1 MPPPDLQEPR
11 AEAPASRVS
20 TIELF
25 FDLVFVFTVTQ
36 ITHLVDHAHGAA
48 DFLRALLVLVLIW
61 WMYAG
66 YAWLTN
72 GVGAGRRMRLVL
84 IAGAAGFLVISQAI
98 PGSFTADTLTFGLAY
113 LYIVLLH
120 LAAFASQ
127 GGKHLARAILRV
139 APYNAGAAVL
149 VIAAAFLDPAWK
161 LVLFA
166 AAASLFVLTTV
177 LRLEER
183 FSINAPHFVER
194 HGLVIMI
201 VLGESVVAIGSGA
214 VDRALDAETV
224 AEIVLSLLLIATLW
238 WSYFDR
244 DDERAEHAMAST
256 PPKARSRMAI
266 LYWYAHLVMI
276 CGVVLVAAGVKQAM
290 AVGAAPVSAAAW
302 MLAAGIAVYL
312 LGDILFRWIIDA
324 RPLAMRALG
333 AILAPVF
340 AALGVVSGAAIELAA
355 LSVLVAVVLLSERRF
370 PIGSHA
376 R

>member
-1 MPPPDLQEPR
+1 
-11 AEAPASRVS
+11 
-20 TIELF
+20 
-25 FDLVFVFTVTQ
+25 
-36 ITHLVDHAHGAA
+36 
-48 DFLRALLVLVLIW
+48 
-61 WMYAG
+61 
-66 YAWLTN
+66 LTN

-120 LAAFASQ
+120 LAAFVSQ
-127 GGKHLARAILRV
+127 GGKHFARAILRV

-161 LVLFA
+161 LAFFA
-166 AAASLFVLTTV
+166 AAASLFVITTV

-370 PIGSHA
+370 LSGSHA

>member
-72 GVGAGRRMRLVL
+72 GVGAGQRMRLVL

-98 PGSFTADTLTFGLAY
+98 PGSFTSDTLTFGLAY

-127 GGKHLARAILRV
+127 GGKDLAHGILRV
-139 APYNAGAAVL
+139 APYNVGAAL
-149 VIAAAFLDPAWK
+149 LIIAAAFLDPTWK
-161 LVLFA
+161 VVCFA
-166 AAASLFVLTTV
+166 AAALLFVVTTV

-194 HGLVIMI
+194 HGAVIMI

-214 VDRALDAETV
+214 ADRALDAETV

-244 DDERAEHAMAST
+244 DDERAEHAMAAT
-256 PPKARSRMAI
+256 PAKARSRMAI

-276 CGVVLVAAGVKQAM
+276 CGVVLVAAGVKQAV
-290 AVGAAPVSAAAW
+290 AVGAAPVSAPAW

-324 RPLAMRALG
+324 RPFAIRALG
-333 AILAPVF
+333 AILAPGF
-340 AALGVVSGAAIELAA
+340 AMLGVVSGAVIELGA
-355 LSVLVAVVLLSERRF
+355 LSVLVAVVLLAERRLS
-370 PIGSHA
+370 IGSHVD
-376 R
+376 